1 MKDIENRDINW
12 TITINLK
19 LYQTWHRNDIIR
31 MFKKI
36 LDEDSEVY
44 DYTASVKKTK
54 RPPEP
59 DIEDY
64 YFKKRG

>member
-1 MKDIENRDINW
+1 MENRDINW

-19 LYQTWHRNDIIR
+19 LYQPLHRNEIIR

-64 YFKKRG
+64 YFKKRGSE